1 MTMAPYD
8 DDDAPTLRELSRIL
22 RDFRDEFRVQMSM
35 MVRKDVHA
43 VEHTAMA
50 EKCKVM
56 EDRLLKLEASRDG
69 DEKSKASTRNQML
82 LSVVAAALS
91 LVVALIVA
99 AVK

>member
-1 MTMAPYD
+1 MTMAPYED
-8 DDDAPTLRELSRIL
+8 DDVPTLREMSRIL

-56 EDRLLKLEASRDG
+56 EDRLLKLESARDG
-69 DEKSKASTRNQML
+69 DEKGKASTRNQML
-82 LSVVAAALS
+82 LAVVAAGLS
-91 LVVALIVA
+91 LVVGIVV
-99 AVK
+99 AVVK